1 MFMGEKGR
9 VKQKILKKRMGVK
22 WRDDVEG
29 NETSMSVI
37 FAQFN
42 FWNMLIVYV
51 FTKQNKISENGRKWS
66 LPLKAS

>member
-1 MFMGEKGR
+1 MCVCIHTSTYYLHTYLLCEKEKIAKMQSLLMFMGEKGR

-37 FAQFN
+37 FA
-42 FWNMLIVYV
+42 
-51 FTKQNKISENGRKWS
+51 
-66 LPLKAS
+66 